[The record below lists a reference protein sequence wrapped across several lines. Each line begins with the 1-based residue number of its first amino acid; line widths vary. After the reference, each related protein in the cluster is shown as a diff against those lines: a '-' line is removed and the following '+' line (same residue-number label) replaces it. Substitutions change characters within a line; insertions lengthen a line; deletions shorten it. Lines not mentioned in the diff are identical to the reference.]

1 MDYEPFAGTTDYVV
15 LIFFGAIREKR
26 YTCFLGPKTR
36 LPIMYMPDAI
46 KAIIDL
52 AEADIRQLR
61 HHADF
66 NVNAMSF
73 TPLELAHAIKERIP
87 EFEMDY
93 EIDPLR
99 QAIADSWPDSLDD
112 TAAREEWGWQPDY
125 DMDAMVDEMLEEMGK
140 KLRTDA

>member
-26 YTCFLGPKTR
+26 YTCFLGPETR

-46 KAIIDL
+46 KAMIDL
-52 AEADIRQLR
+52 GEADIDRLR
-61 HHADF
+61 HYADF

-73 TPLELAHAIKERIP
+73 TPAELADAIKKRIP

-112 TAAREEWGWQPDY
+112 TAAREERGWQP
-125 DMDAMVDEMLEEMGK
+125 ELPGE
-140 KLRTDA
+140 L